1 MSKNYTQQELND
13 LIAKVEASFAAD
25 LAKAEEELKT
35 SVLAKNEDEEGKEK
49 EEEKQEMQIPEPK
62 AEDEKEEK
70 EDEDKKEDDYREYD
84 EQELEE
90 LHKLYKAMHPNELS
104 HHHNAIKKA
113 MGIEDQP
120 MMQKSEDKSSEIEL
134 QKSEIESLKKANDDL
149 KKAVAM
155 IAESFNKKKASVAPK
170 QQAIVELTTLAKS
183 EEKQE
188 KQLDRKE
195 VVRMLSKVAETPDLQ
210 KSDRELINRYCV
222 GNGTLDSIKH
232 LLK

>member
-1 MSKNYTQQELND
+1 MSKNYTEQELND

-35 SVLAKNEDEEGKEK
+35 SILAKNEDEEGKEK
-49 EEEKQEMQIPEPK
+49 EDEKQEEAQEDKKPQESK
-62 AEDEKEEK
+62 EEDEEE
-70 EDEDKKEDDYREYD
+70 EKEDDYREYD

-90 LHKLYKAMHPNELS
+90 LHKLYKAMHPKELS
-104 HHHNAIKKA
+104 HHHDAIKKA
-113 MGIEDQP
+113 MGVVDQP

-134 QKSEIESLKKANDDL
+134 QKSEIESLKKSNDDL
-149 KKAVAM
+149 KKAIAM
-155 IAESFNKKKASVAPK
+155 ITESFNKKKASVPPK

-210 KSDRELINRYCV
+210 KSDRDLINRYCL